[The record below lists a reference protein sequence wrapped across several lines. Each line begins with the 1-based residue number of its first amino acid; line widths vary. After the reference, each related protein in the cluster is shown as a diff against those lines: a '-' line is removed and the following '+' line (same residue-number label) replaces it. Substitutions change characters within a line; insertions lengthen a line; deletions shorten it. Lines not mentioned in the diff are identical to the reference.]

1 MVHPIIQSPK
11 YGSVARRM
19 MLGRSGR
26 LSTALTRAS
35 AQYGRFREGPGYFRE
50 GPGTEYKISS
60 VEILASMLVGSPQRE
75 VHAPFE
81 LIASDDLWR
90 PRLVSNGGLPDC
102 PSSGAPC
109 RPNCHGLPLIAP
121 PHQAPHVA
129 PIDMDC
135 H

>member
-35 AQYGRFREGPGYFRE
+35 AQYGRFREGPG
-50 GPGTEYKISS
+50 TEYKISS

-81 LIASDDLWR
+81 LIASDFPTARGACALR
-90 PRLVSNGGLPDC
+90 VDC
-102 PSSGAPC
+102 
-109 RPNCHGLPLIAP
+109 L
-121 PHQAPHVA
+121 
-129 PIDMDC
+129 
-135 H
+135 